1 MSQTLFCFR
10 QIIFLKQKLKCI
22 EANIKIFLGSGE
34 SSYWNFSRQR
44 LCKGD
49 KNFEKLQMVLAESVQ
64 LETACRTS
72 DNAIFLEYMVHQS
85 AENA

>member
-1 MSQTLFCFR
+1 MEFFKTKAF
-10 QIIFLKQKLKCI
+10 
-22 EANIKIFLGSGE
+22 
-34 SSYWNFSRQR
+34 
-44 LCKGD
+44 KGD

-72 DNAIFLEYMVHQS
+72 DNAIFLEYMGHQS